1 MGAKNSNSKFLYT
14 EDIICPN
21 CPLTPIISIFMNEK
35 NELTCEYRCPNLH
48 FGYIPFTDLFKSNKI
63 HGKICF
69 KCKKDNSELNTE
81 LLYCGT
87 CKEYFCT
94 NCRPEHDQEK
104 ESHKMMI
111 EKSRV
116 NYTCLEHNKNFIGY
130 CFSCLVDMCPDCKR
144 HESHITKSFEEI
156 IKSGNDS
163 ETCQF
168 YLDNYKKYMNN
179 FKRQIHYNKN
189 LFEKFKK
196 RNQEIFDFI
205 QYLDEH
211 LKYKKK
217 SNMLNSEIIINFLN
231 IPIFDYNVEQ
241 NVYSNSKD
249 FENYCKSH
257 LILKYRPISYICT
270 FSHNKKDF
278 DISRM
283 DFVEYHYLDS
293 DNPKYFKYSSIAKA
307 IIFIS
312 SPCLYFMTANISD
325 KKINKIRFAS
335 KIFSFNILN
344 KNILAVCLND
354 EKNIYLYKLIPNPPF
369 YKEDETLP
377 KIEVDSGEKIEK
389 IIGNFDK
396 YLVTMTQSGIINL
409 HKKKKEIYEVV
420 ASNKMDFFIQK
431 KSDLEL
437 KGIWK
442 NYLVIESD
450 NKLSIIDLDKPELNI
465 IKNKFNSDN
474 KIKKD
479 YLVFNGNII
488 TYDEKN
494 IIFYNIPDLETVS
507 KIEVSDPICSV
518 NIVNPRTMIVVEN
531 EYMEQLEVNTW
542 KRLSRKTNFGKN
554 KSLAHL
560 LPIGVEKKLF
570 IYNKNEH
577 KFYYMLENKEN
588 V

>member
-48 FGYIPFTDLFKSNKI
+48 FGYIPFSDLFKNNKI

-69 KCKKDNSELNTE
+69 KCKKDNTELISE

-168 YLDNYKKYMNN
+168 YFDNYKKYMNN

-217 SNMLNSEIIINFLN
+217 SNMLNSEIIITLFLL
-231 IPIFDYNVEQ
+231 Q
-241 NVYSNSKD
+241 
-249 FENYCKSH
+249 
-257 LILKYRPISYICT
+257 
-270 FSHNKKDF
+270 
-278 DISRM
+278 
-283 DFVEYHYLDS
+283 
-293 DNPKYFKYSSIAKA
+293 
-307 IIFIS
+307 
-312 SPCLYFMTANISD
+312 
-325 KKINKIRFAS
+325 
-335 KIFSFNILN
+335 
-344 KNILAVCLND
+344 
-354 EKNIYLYKLIPNPPF
+354 
-369 YKEDETLP
+369 
-377 KIEVDSGEKIEK
+377 
-389 IIGNFDK
+389 
-396 YLVTMTQSGIINL
+396 
-409 HKKKKEIYEVV
+409 
-420 ASNKMDFFIQK
+420 
-431 KSDLEL
+431 
-437 KGIWK
+437 
-442 NYLVIESD
+442 
-450 NKLSIIDLDKPELNI
+450 
-465 IKNKFNSDN
+465 
-474 KIKKD
+474 
-479 YLVFNGNII
+479 
-488 TYDEKN
+488 
-494 IIFYNIPDLETVS
+494 
-507 KIEVSDPICSV
+507 
-518 NIVNPRTMIVVEN
+518 
-531 EYMEQLEVNTW
+531 
-542 KRLSRKTNFGKN
+542 
-554 KSLAHL
+554 
-560 LPIGVEKKLF
+560 
-570 IYNKNEH
+570 
-577 KFYYMLENKEN
+577 
-588 V
+588 